1 MIFFKP
7 FERRKEHFEISKR
20 IFDEESSLA
29 KFLNNNTMQGIIKT
43 LRAEK
48 IESNIGN
55 VRKQLRRDTQ
65 LLEQLERKKCEEK
78 TDINDS
84 WASYSH
90 FERMCEEDEI
100 ELRIDEA
107 KKKLAMYTSEVSKS
121 ETNKDEIDPRNLCC
135 QSSQNRDNER
145 RVARMSLQ
153 EKVVNMKSFRTKHGN
168 RCFQKGDYDA
178 ALKWYTKSLLF
189 YEYCLPA
196 NSSEQQIVDTERTL
210 CLLNSAACHLESGNY
225 RTCIESCSEALEVT
239 NGHSVKAL
247 FRRAKAYRLMFEFE
261 KAKEDL
267 DNAEKTCETG
277 EKRAVRNERLKLQ
290 EAVQSHDDKTSM
302 LARKMM
308 RCKL

>member
-1 MIFFKP
+1 
-7 FERRKEHFEISKR
+7 
-20 IFDEESSLA
+20 
-29 KFLNNNTMQGIIKT
+29 MQGIIKT

-48 IESNIGN
+48 IQSNIDN
-55 VRKQLRRDTQ
+55 VRKQLRKDTQ

-78 TDINDS
+78 TDKNNS

-90 FERMCEEDEI
+90 FEQMCKEEEI
-100 ELRIDEA
+100 QLRLDEA
-107 KKKLAMYTSEVSKS
+107 KKKLAMYTSEVSRS
-121 ETNKDEIDPRNLCC
+121 ETNKDELDPRKLCC

-247 FRRAKAYRLMFEFE
+247 FRRAKAYRLMYDFE
-261 KAKEDL
+261 KAKQDL
-267 DNAEKTCETG
+267 DNAEKTCERG
-277 EKRAVRNERLKLQ
+277 ESRAVRNERLKLQ
-290 EAVQSHDDKTSM
+290 EAVQSHDNKTSM

-308 RCKL
+308 QCKL